1 MKIKSMTVHNFRSI
15 EEAKFDF
22 YDYTVL
28 VGSNNAGKSN
38 VLTALRI
45 FYEDGIKFDDKSDFP
60 KFQTADNESWIEIEY
75 ILTNEE
81 FSNLKEEYKNPGNIL
96 KVRKYLYS
104 QDRNRVK
111 ANQSN
116 IYAYENGVLSQNLFY
131 GAKNISE
138 AKLGTVIYIPEVTT
152 TDETLKLTGPSPLR
166 EVITFVMKKVVKNS
180 ESFGNL
186 NKAFE
191 EFNSKFKEEASNEGF
206 SLSKLMEEIN
216 NSLKEWKVE
225 FNLNIN
231 PIRPE
236 DIIKSLVSHYV
247 IDKSLDKEMDVKYFG
262 QGLQRHLIYTLLKLS
277 SKYSEKKTY
286 EKKEFSPELTLI
298 LFEEPEAF
306 LHPGQQ
312 EYLNASLKSLSM
324 EEGQQI
330 IVSTHSPVF
339 VSRNIEDITAL
350 IKLKR
355 DNGITRVFQ
364 VSKDTQKKIIEQ
376 NNELAQL
383 LKSKL
388 NDPSVDQHTKK
399 RIEEIIGD
407 TDDDMRMEEEA
418 IRYLLWLDSE
428 RCSAFF
434 ADIVLICEGATEKTF
449 IDYLIKNKWSD
460 LREKRIYVLDA
471 MGKFNIHRYMNLF
484 KELGIY
490 HSVLAD
496 KDENQKVQGII
507 NQFIE
512 GQKNEFTISID
523 FFDKDIETF
532 LGIKAPPSNRK
543 DKKPLN
549 VMWHYFNGKISED
562 NIDKLKQKIDMIIKG
577 NNTNEP
583 N

>member
-1 MKIKSMTVHNFRSI
+1 MKIKSITIHNFRSI
-15 EEAKFDF
+15 EEAKFDV
-22 YDYTVL
+22 YNYTVL

-60 KFQTADNESWIEIEY
+60 KFQTKDNESWVEIQY
-75 ILTNEE
+75 LLTDEE

-96 KVRKYLYS
+96 KVRKYLKS
-104 QDRNRVK
+104 QDSNKVK

-116 IYAYENGVLSQNLFY
+116 IYAYENGALSENLFY

-138 AKLGTVIYIPEVTT
+138 AKLGTVIYIPEITT

-166 EVITFVMKKVVKNS
+166 DVITFVMKKVVKTS
-180 ESFGNL
+180 ESFGKL
-186 NKAFE
+186 NQAFE
-191 EFNSKFKEEASNEGF
+191 EFNDKFKEEASKEGF
-206 SLSKLMEEIN
+206 SLSKLRKEIN
-216 NSLKEWKVE
+216 DSLKEWKVE

-231 PIRPE
+231 SVRPE
-236 DIIKSLVSHYV
+236 DIIKNLVSYDAT
-247 IDKSLDKEMDVKYFG
+247 DKSLDKEMDIKYFG

-277 SKYSEKKTY
+277 SQYNEKKTY
-286 EKKEFSPELTLI
+286 EKKEFAPELTLI

-312 EYLNASLKSLSM
+312 EYLNTSLKSLST

-330 IVSTHSPVF
+330 IISTHSPIF

-355 DNGITRVFQ
+355 DNGITQVYQ
-364 VSKDTQKKIIEQ
+364 VSEDKKKKIIEQ

-388 NDPSVDQHTKK
+388 NDSSVDQGTKK
-399 RIEEIIGD
+399 RIGDIIGD
-407 TDDDMRMEEEA
+407 TDDDTKMEEEA

-449 IDYLIKNKWSD
+449 IDYLIKNKWDD

-471 MGKFNIHRYMNLF
+471 IGKFNIHRYMNLF

-490 HSVLAD
+490 HSVLVD
-496 KDENQKVQGII
+496 KDENQNIQGMI
-507 NQFIE
+507 NQFIKE
-512 GQKNEFTISID
+512 QGNEFTKFID

-532 LGIKAPPSNRK
+532 LGIKAPPSNRR

-549 VMWHYFNGKISED
+549 VMWHYSKGKISED
-562 NIDKLKQKIDMIIKG
+562 KIVALKNKVDKLL
-577 NNTNEP
+577 
-583 N
+583 

>member
-166 EVITFVMKKVVKNS
+166 DVITFVIKRVVETS
-180 ESFGNL
+180 ESFRNL

>member
-1 MKIKSMTVHNFRSI
+1 MKIKSITIHNFRSI
-15 EEAKFDF
+15 KEAKFGP

-28 VGSNNAGKSN
+28 VGANNAGKSN

-45 FYEDGIKFDDKSDFP
+45 FYENGIKFNDKTDFP
-60 KFQTADNESWIEIEY
+60 KFQTEDKESWIEIEY
-75 ILTNEE
+75 LLTDDE
-81 FSNLKEEYKNPGNIL
+81 FRNLKKEYKNPGNIL
-96 KVRKYLYS
+96 KVRKYLKS

-116 IYAYENGVLSQNLFY
+116 IYGYKDDVLSENLFY
-131 GAKNISE
+131 GAKNVSE
-138 AKLGTVIYIPEVTT
+138 AKLGSVIYIPEVTK

-166 EVITFVMKKVVKNS
+166 NVVTFVMKKVVKTS

-191 EFNSKFKEEASNEGF
+191 EFNNKFKEEASKDGF
-206 SLSKLMEEIN
+206 SLSKLRKEIN
-216 NSLKEWKVE
+216 DSLKEWEVE

-231 PIRPE
+231 PVRPE
-236 DIIKSLVSHYV
+236 DIIKNLFSHYA
-247 IDKSLDKEMDVKYFG
+247 IDKNLGKEIDVQYLG

-277 SKYSEKKTY
+277 SQYTEIKTY
-286 EKKEFSPELTLI
+286 EKKEFSPEITLI

-312 EYLNASLKSLSM
+312 EFLNASLRSLSS

-330 IVSTHSPVF
+330 IVSTHSPIF
-339 VSRNIEDITAL
+339 VSKNIEDISTL

-355 DNGITRVFQ
+355 ENGITHIFQ
-364 VSKDTQKKIIEQ
+364 VSEDTRKTIIEQ

-383 LKSKL
+383 LQSKL
-388 NDPSVDQHTKK
+388 NDRSVDQPTKD
-399 RIEEIIGD
+399 RIRRLLGD
-407 TDDDMRMEEEA
+407 TDDDTRMEEEA

-428 RCSAFF
+428 RCAAFF
-434 ADIVLICEGATEKTF
+434 ADIVMICEGATEKTF
-449 IDYLIKNKWSD
+449 IDYLIKNEWND

-496 KDENQKVQGII
+496 KDENNNVHEFI
-507 NQFIE
+507 NPFIE
-512 GQKNEFTISID
+512 RQKNKFTKSVD
-523 FFDKDIETF
+523 FFNKDIETF
-532 LGIKAPPSNRK
+532 FGINTPPSNRR
-543 DKKPLN
+543 DKRPLN
-549 VMWHYFNGKISED
+549 VMWHYHKGKI
-562 NIDKLKQKIDMIIKG
+562 LKDKIDALKKKVEG
-577 NNTNEP
+577 LL
-583 N
+583 